1 MASVRFVSAPT
12 ATVKCVILSSTS
24 MPCSNTNSLQSRL
37 HQWYTCLNG
46 HLHET
51 SEKPN
56 GVKLGD
62 VPIKAPCPLYTHKTL
77 FGSMEPGQEF
87 VDEKLS
93 GYQAAMSTQ
102 KWKIRRCWIATLSL
116 LAVGLVV
123 TLVLFVYLTKQDRYA
138 SSLEDLLTPPL
149 VGPNGPA
156 TGQSVYKG
164 PNGSLQVC
172 GFNTGKYSCETI
184 KPKSEDPKM

>member
-1 MASVRFVSAPT
+1 
-12 ATVKCVILSSTS
+12 
-24 MPCSNTNSLQSRL
+24 MPFSKTNPPQSRL
-37 HQWYTCLNG
+37 HQWYTCLNE

-77 FGSMEPGQEF
+77 FGSMEPGHEF

-93 GYQAAMSTQ
+93 GYQAAMSAR
-102 KWKIRRCWIATLSL
+102 KWRNRKCWITTLSVVAIGFLVTVVIFIL
-116 LAVGLVV
+116 LL
-123 TLVLFVYLTKQDRYA
+123 KQDRYDN
-138 SSLEDLLTPPL
+138 SLEDMLTPPL
-149 VGPNGPA
+149 LGPNGPA

-164 PNGSLQVC
+164 PDGTLQVC
-172 GFNTGKYSCETI
+172 GFSTGKYSCETI
-184 KPKSEDPKM
+184 NPRVEDPKL